1 MLVRNGE
8 QEFRCILKKI
18 FCQFAELLYFCKV
31 KLCKKMDKIKLN
43 FMIAGFFKIQDVEE
57 ESVFF
62 FGARQTG
69 KTTLLKQLFPGARY
83 YDLLKTL

>member
-1 MLVRNGE
+1 
-8 QEFRCILKKI
+8 
-18 FCQFAELLYFCKV
+18 
-31 KLCKKMDKIKLN
+31 MDKIKLN
-43 FMIAGFFKIQDVEE
+43 FMIARFFKMQDVEE
-57 ESVFF
+57 ESVSF